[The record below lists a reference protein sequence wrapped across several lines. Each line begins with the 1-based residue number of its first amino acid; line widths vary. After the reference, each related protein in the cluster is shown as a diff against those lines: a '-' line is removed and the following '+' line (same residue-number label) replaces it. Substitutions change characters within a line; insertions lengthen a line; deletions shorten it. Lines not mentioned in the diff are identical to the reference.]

1 MSRYLM
7 KGMAAG
13 LGLFAGIAS
22 ANAYQITEVESNDSF
37 AAAQDV
43 DSYFTLDSNVNIL
56 SSTIYPHVS
65 ILGFAPTTS
74 QTPNY
79 DVYKFKVYSAG
90 LGIFDIDFG
99 NRADATTGLPTGSP
113 NCPGPGCIDP
123 QMKLFDSSFNLI
135 FSGDDAPVTSG
146 GAGSVTTLD
155 PFRTYAFSFTVPAT
169 YYVQIGSFNNLPL
182 ANRNGNYLL
191 HISSEGH
198 PLMSNVNNPPSTDVP
213 EPATLALLG
222 LGLLGLGAVRRQ
234 RKSA

>member
-1 MSRYLM
+1 MSRSLI

-22 ANAYQITEVESNDSF
+22 ANAYQITEIEANDTF
-37 AAAQDV
+37 ATAQDV
-43 DSYFTLDSNVNIL
+43 DAYFTLDSNVNIL
-56 SSTIYPHVS
+56 NSTIYPHVS

-74 QTPNY
+74 QSPNY
-79 DVYKFKVYSAG
+79 DIYKFNVYAAG
-90 LGIFDIDFG
+90 LGIFDVDFG

-123 QMKLFDSSFNLI
+123 QMKLFDASFNLI
-135 FSGDDAPVTSG
+135 FSGDDSPIASG
-146 GAGSVTTLD
+146 AAGSLTTLD
-155 PFRTYAFSFTVPAT
+155 PFRTYAFSFTTPAT
-169 YYVQIGSFNNLPL
+169 YYIQIGSFNNLPL

-198 PLMSNVNNPPSTDVP
+198 PLMDQNNNSTDVP

-222 LGLLGLGAVRRQ
+222 LGLLGLGAARRQ